1 MMGIRV
7 VPAALPTTGSST
19 ENVVIIAL
27 FTLVFGALFFRGRRI
42 SLI

>member
-7 VPAALPTTGSST
+7 VPGALPSTGSST